1 MWFLLMIWK
10 RPCGGGPNYKCM
22 STWGRKLFGKRL
34 IWLVVT
40 SIGVLFSACVA
51 EKPEAGSVSVE
62 KGWMKSTITITIVY
76 DNNRYDSRLTT
87 DWGFSCV
94 VKSPQK
100 TILFDTGGDG
110 TILLHNMAKLE
121 IDPKEID
128 VVVLSH
134 IHGDHVGGL
143 ASFLERNS
151 DGTVYIPISFPQNL
165 KNEVRISGAKLE
177 EVNKARE
184 LFSGVFTT
192 GELDGGTKEQ
202 SILLMTPQG
211 LVVITGCAHPGIVN
225 IAKKAKEITGQKIF
239 LMIGGF
245 HLSGVSQSQVKY
257 IAENLLQL
265 GVERVAPCHCSGE
278 VARKIFKDY
287 FSENY
292 IDSGVGKRIAIE

>member
-1 MWFLLMIWK
+1 MIIL
-10 RPCGGGPNYKCM
+10 
-22 STWGRKLFGKRL
+22 GRKLFRKRL

-40 SIGVLFSACVA
+40 SIGVLFSSCMA
-51 EKPEAGSVSVE
+51 EKPEAGLVPVGKE
-62 KGWMKSTITITIVY
+62 QMKNIITITIVY
-76 DNNRYDSRLTT
+76 DNNSYDSRLTAA
-87 DWGFSCV
+87 WGFSCV

-110 TILLHNMAKLE
+110 PTLLRNMAKLE

-151 DGTVYIPISFPQNL
+151 GVTVYIPVSFPQNL

-177 EVNKARE
+177 EINKARE
-184 LFSGVFTT
+184 LFNGVFTT
-192 GELDGGTKEQ
+192 GELDGGIKEQ
-202 SILLMTPQG
+202 SLLLMTPQG

-225 IAKKAKEITGQKIF
+225 IGKKAKEITGEKIF

-245 HLSGVSQSQVKY
+245 HLSGASQSQVKY

-278 VARKIFKDY
+278 VARKIFKDS

-292 IDSGVGKRIAIE
+292 IDSGVGKHIAIE